1 MNDIQRLTTKK
12 KEISYIAKNKH
23 PQTWWDT
30 ISKHTAK
37 RKRFGRI
44 MYGISRSNSKKL
56 SYQPMEGNNI
66 FLPVSKQHV
75 YHVSKQTINSFVERE
90 MRERLESGSDITFED
105 GVLFGLQLSTF
116 INKVHH
122 DCDQLV
128 SQVLNSQIHTLGRD
142 SNWKKS
148 ELFEDPSRERLDNLK
163 SSYRSFVN
171 LNRKMSEC
179 LVDSSLHQATQN
191 LSLLKNSYSHQLAQ
205 DEDVLALKKAFEQ
218 YKMK

>member
-1 MNDIQRLTTKK
+1 
-12 KEISYIAKNKH
+12 
-23 PQTWWDT
+23 
-30 ISKHTAK
+30 
-37 RKRFGRI
+37 
-44 MYGISRSNSKKL
+44 
-56 SYQPMEGNNI
+56 MEGNNV
-66 FLPVSKQHV
+66 FLPISKQHV
-75 YHVSKQTINSFVERE
+75 HHVSKQVINAFVERE
-90 MRERLESGSDITFED
+90 VRNRVASGRNITFED
-105 GVLFGLQLSTF
+105 GVLFGFELSTF

-122 DCDQLV
+122 DCDQFV
-128 SQVLNSQIHTLGRD
+128 SQVLNSQIHALGRD
-142 SNWKKS
+142 LYWKKS
-148 ELFEDPSRERLDNLK
+148 GLFEDASRERLDSLK